1 MSLAIRLVQ
10 ACLWE
15 GGECPARINTY
26 VDDPLTVVRGT
37 ESRRN
42 HLVACLVLL
51 FTALGFPLSFRKGS
65 RGTSVDWIG
74 LNLSV
79 RPRVV
84 HLTIT
89 EARVKELRDLADE
102 ASLHNLVSKKWL
114 KSFAGKASS
123 FASIL
128 IFWRPFL
135 RSIWAAIYAV
145 PSDGTPQNCV
155 WVKQFVVAVKWI
167 RAFLNGV
174 QGNMV
179 RVFALDVYAGVGPFA
194 RMVFDASPWGA
205 GGFLVV
211 DGKFVSWFAAK
222 FDDVDEKAIGIRF
235 GDSASQQV
243 AEALA
248 VLLGVRAW
256 LSIWLNGLPILEVKS
271 DSVAAMTMVA
281 SMHTRSP
288 QVAVVARELALT
300 LSESCV
306 RPQVVKHTPGVAN
319 RLADILSRRF
329 QPGVHFVVPQAFAGV
344 PEVSI
349 RPRTMDFYRSV

>member
-1 MSLAIRLVQ
+1 M
-10 ACLWE
+10 
-15 GGECPARINTY
+15 RINTY

-37 ESRRN
+37 ETRRN
-42 HLVACLVLL
+42 NLVACLVLL

-89 EARVKELRDLADE
+89 EARVKELHDLADE
-102 ASLHNLVSKKWL
+102 ALLHNLVSKKWL

-145 PSDGTPQNCV
+145 TSDGTPQHCV
-155 WVKQFVVAVKWI
+155 WVKQFVVAFKWI
-167 RAFLNGV
+167 REFLNGV

-179 RVFALDVYAGVGPFA
+179 RTFSLDMYAGAGPFA
-194 RMVFDASPWGA
+194 RMVFDAYPWGA

-211 DGKFVSWFAAK
+211 DGIFVFWFATK
-222 FDDVDEKAIGIRF
+222 FDDVDEKAIGIQF

-248 VLLGVRAW
+248 VLFGVRAW
-256 LSIWLNGLPILEVKS
+256 LSIWLKGLPILEVKS
-271 DSVAAMTMVA
+271 DSVAAVTVVA

-319 RLADILSRRF
+319 KLADILSRRF
-329 QPGVHFVVPQAFAGV
+329 QPGVHFVVPQVFVRVA
-344 PEVSI
+344 EVGPYPTQNHGLLPQRVI
-349 RPRTMDFYRSV
+349 RVANWA

>member
-1 MSLAIRLVQ
+1 MASERRFIVGKLRSRYFVFLRAAQGSRNGPLAWAGVVSLALRLVQ
-10 ACLWE
+10 ACWWE

-26 VDDPLTVVRGT
+26 VDDPLTVAET
-37 ESRRN
+37 RRN
-42 HLVACLVLL
+42 NLVACLVLL

-102 ASLHNLVSKKWL
+102 ALLHNLVSKKWL
-114 KSFAGKASS
+114 KSFAGKTSS

-135 RSIWAAIYAV
+135 HSIWAAIYAV

-155 WVKQFVVAVKWI
+155 WVKQCVVAVKWI

-179 RVFALDVYAGVGPFA
+179 RTFALDMYTGAGPFT
-194 RMVFDASPWGA
+194 RMVFDASPWEA

-211 DGKFVSWFAAK
+211 DGKFVSWFAVK
-222 FDDVDEKAIGIRF
+222 FDDVDEKAIRIQF
-235 GDSASQQV
+235 GDSASHQV
-243 AEALA
+243 AEPLA
-248 VLLGVRAW
+248 VLLGVGAW
-256 LSIWLNGLPILEVKS
+256 LSIWLKRLPILEVKS

-281 SMHTRSP
+281 SMHTWSLR
-288 QVAVVARELALT
+288 
-300 LSESCV
+300 
-306 RPQVVKHTPGVAN
+306 
-319 RLADILSRRF
+319 
-329 QPGVHFVVPQAFAGV
+329 
-344 PEVSI
+344 
-349 RPRTMDFYRSV
+349 